1 MTDVDDGIK
10 HFLDWLSLSTV
21 VTTLMGFMPSLAAI
35 LPIVWY
41 GIRIYETKTFQD
53 IIKKYLQDEDEF

>member
-1 MTDVDDGIK
+1 MELDESMK

-21 VTTLMGFMPSLAAI
+21 VTTLMGIMPSLAAI

-41 GIRIYETKTFQD
+41 GIRIYETKTVQD
-53 IIKKYLQDEDEF
+53 IVKKYTRDDKEI